1 MTKEELTAWA
11 LKSGWRLIDD
21 HPSLCRPGRPKDAI
35 VRLVLKGT
43 VANVEIRKPS
53 GKWEKVAGAAYKD
66 ITADPEGGMP
76 EGLNLASMPGL
87 GKLMQDNRDAQ
98 VFGG

>member
-1 MTKEELTAWA
+1 MTKDELTAWA
-11 LKSGWRLIDD
+11 LKSGWRVIDGM
-21 HPSLCRPGRPKDAI
+21 PSLAKPGRPKDAI
-35 VRLVLKGT
+35 VRLALKGT

-66 ITADPEGGMP
+66 ITPDPDGGLPDGM
-76 EGLNLASMPGL
+76 GLRTMPGL
-87 GKLMQDNRDAQ
+87 TKLMQDNKDMH